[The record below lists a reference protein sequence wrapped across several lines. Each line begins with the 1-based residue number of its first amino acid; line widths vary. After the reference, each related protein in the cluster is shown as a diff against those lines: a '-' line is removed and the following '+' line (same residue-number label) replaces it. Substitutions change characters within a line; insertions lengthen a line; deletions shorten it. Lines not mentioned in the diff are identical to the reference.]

1 PSPRSG
7 MRGSVPMAKLQDR
20 VALVTGGGRGIG
32 RAIALALAAEGARVV
47 VTARTAGELEEV
59 AATIR
64 SAGGQAWTL
73 TADLADR
80 GSVQPLVR
88 RVTDA
93 CGPVE

>member
-1 PSPRSG
+1 
-7 MRGSVPMAKLQDR
+7 MAKLQDR

-64 SAGGQAWTL
+64 SSAAMSWARWG
-73 TADLADR
+73 DR
-80 GSVQPLVR
+80 RPCYRHCNR
-88 RVTDA
+88 RR
-93 CGPVE
+93 C